1 MARKKKSPNELVEM
15 VNAASQMDSQKN
27 RKSNDAKTDGS
38 IICRCSPSRIYNLVT
53 RTSDEKIARL
63 TSLGFGGTTKVSI
76 TQLPTELR
84 RWVLDIYDVDT
95 DTFKVGPEMTLK
107 ITEEDVHKVYEL
119 PRGAK
124 EIELPKT

>member
-1 MARKKKSPNELVEM
+1 
-15 VNAASQMDSQKN
+15 
-27 RKSNDAKTDGS
+27 
-38 IICRCSPSRIYNLVT
+38 ICRCSPSRIYNLVT

-84 RWVLDIYDVDT
+84 RWVMDIYDVDT

-124 EIELPKT
+124 EIELDKTSKHVINAILGACTSSILVFIEKTLIAELQPRLL

>member
-1 MARKKKSPNELVEM
+1 MMQRQMDQSYAGAALVEFTIWLLES
-15 VNAASQMDSQKN
+15 NEKN
-27 RKSNDAKTDGS
+27 
-38 IICRCSPSRIYNLVT
+38 
-53 RTSDEKIARL
+53 ARL

-84 RWVLDIYDVDT
+84 RWVLDIYDVDM

-119 PRGAK
+119 PRVRK
-124 EIELPKT
+124 K